1 MIRKVIMKVNNK
13 GQALIEYV
21 LIITLITTV
30 TTVAI
35 LYLGNTVRDQITKI
49 VCEVSGTTYVA
60 GDKPG
65 NAKCEG

>member
-1 MIRKVIMKVNNK
+1 MKVNNK

-49 VCEVSGTTYVA
+49 VCEVSNTTYVV

-65 NAKCEG
+65 NAKCEN